1 MNLIR
6 EIYNG
11 GLIPADSVGRRSEKY
26 SLIREQAYIAQQN
39 FIAKLPSE
47 LHDQFEE
54 LMDLQMNLLVAGQ
67 EEGFIEGIR
76 LGIRLMSEAYD
87 VD

>member
-1 MNLIR
+1 
-6 EIYNG
+6 
-11 GLIPADSVGRRSEKY
+11 
-26 SLIREQAYIAQQN
+26 
-39 FIAKLPSE
+39 
-47 LHDQFEE
+47 
-54 LMDLQMNLLVAGQ
+54 MDLQMNLLVAGQ

>member
-1 MNLIR
+1 MR
-6 EIYNG
+6 DIYNG
-11 GLIPADSVGRRSEKY
+11 GLIPADSVGSRSGKY
-26 SLIREQAYIAQQN
+26 SRIRERAYIAQQN
-39 FIAKLPSE
+39 FIAKLPLE
-47 LHDQFEE
+47 LHNQFEE